1 MGGPRWGRGQA
12 PSPSDR
18 IEARERPSVVSRY
31 DCDRPIFGRLAQL
44 VARFLHTEEVIGSSP
59 VSPTVSNSTD
69 SQAPEPKRTHF
80 VDLSPLRESPAFA
93 RLWLGNTVSG
103 IGGQMTIV
111 AVGLQIYH
119 LTGSTFSVALVGGI
133 ALLPMIIAGLYGG
146 MLADAFDRRLI
157 LFVAAIIAWS
167 STITL
172 LTLTLLG
179 VHTVW
184 PYYVATTVNAV
195 AATVLGAVR
204 GAVTPRIIPRRL
216 LPAASALIGIAN
228 GLMVTVG
235 PALAGV
241 LVASVGFAWTYSVDV
256 VLFLTAFVGILS
268 LPRLVPEGVVQ
279 RPGLESLVFG
289 MRFLKT
295 APNVR
300 MSFLVDIVAMTF
312 GQPRVLFP
320 ALGALVLGG
329 GAITVGIL
337 TAAGAIGAFFSS
349 LLSGRTGQVR
359 RQGRAIGWSI
369 GIYGGFIVAFGV
381 VALLTDRGI
390 VGHAGGAAVA
400 PNVAAIVIASLFLA
414 GAGAADN
421 ISSIFRQTIL
431 QSSVPDSMRGRLQG
445 VFTVVVT
452 GGPRLGDLFVGLIAA
467 VGALWLP
474 PLLGGIAIIVIIATL
489 LRFQRTFRFYD
500 AANPTP

>member
-1 MGGPRWGRGQA
+1 MRLQISNRRVECYPSGHDEALQCFAIRW
-12 PSPSDR
+12 SPS
-18 IEARERPSVVSRY
+18 V
-31 DCDRPIFGRLAQL
+31 FGRLAQL

-59 VSPTVSNSTD
+59 VSPTVSKPID
-69 SQAPEPKRTHF
+69 PEANGPKRTHL
-80 VDLSPLRESPAFA
+80 VDLTPLRENPAFA
-93 RLWLGNTVSG
+93 RLWLGNTISG

-133 ALLPMIIAGLYGG
+133 ALLPMIVAGLYGG

-157 LFVAAIIAWS
+157 LFIAAVVAWS

-172 LTLTLLG
+172 VTLTLTG
-179 VHTVW
+179 IHTLW

-204 GAVTPRIIPRRL
+204 QAVTPRILPRRL
-216 LPAASALIGIAN
+216 LPAASALNGIAI

-256 VLFLTAFVGILS
+256 VLFLTAFLGILS
-268 LPRLVPEGVVQ
+268 LPKLLPEGETQ
-279 RPGLESLVFG
+279 RPGLESLRYGV
-289 MRFLKT
+289 RFLRT

-300 MSFLVDIVAMTF
+300 MSFLVDIVAMTL

-320 ALGALVLGG
+320 ALGVLVLGG
-329 GAITVGIL
+329 GSITVGIL
-337 TAAGAIGAFFSS
+337 TAAGAVGAFISS
-349 LLSGRTGQVR
+349 VFSGRTGHVR
-359 RQGRAIGWSI
+359 RQGRAIGLAI
-369 GIYGGFIVAFGV
+369 AIYGAFIGAFGL
-381 VALLTDRGI
+381 VALVADRGLS
-390 VGHAGGAAVA
+390 GHAGSAAVA
-400 PNVAAIVIASLFLA
+400 PNVVAIVIASIVLA

-431 QSSVPDSMRGRLQG
+431 QSAVPDSMRGRLQG

-452 GGPRLGDLFVGLIAA
+452 GGPRLGDLFVGVTAA
-467 VGALWLP
+467 IGAIWLP
-474 PLLGGIAIIVIIATL
+474 PLLGGLAIIVVIATL
-489 LRFQRTFRFYD
+489 LRFQRSFRLYD

>member
-1 MGGPRWGRGQA
+1 MTNPPQ
-12 PSPSDR
+12 
-18 IEARERPSVVSRY
+18 
-31 DCDRPIFGRLAQL
+31 
-44 VARFLHTEEVIGSSP
+44 T
-59 VSPTVSNSTD
+59 
-69 SQAPEPKRTHF
+69 PEPRRTHF

-93 RLWLGNTVSG
+93 RLWLGNAVSG

-133 ALLPMIIAGLYGG
+133 ALVPMILAGLYGG

-157 LFVAAIIAWS
+157 LFVAAIVAWS

-172 LTLTLLG
+172 VTLTLTG
-179 VHTVW
+179 VHILW

-204 GAVTPRIIPRRL
+204 QAVTPRILPRRL
-216 LPAASALIGIAN
+216 LPAASALNGISI

-256 VLFLTAFVGILS
+256 VLFLTAFLGILS
-268 LPRLVPEGVVQ
+268 LPKLVPEGDVQ
-279 RPGLESLVFG
+279 RPGLESLVYG
-289 MRFLKT
+289 VRFLKT

-300 MSFLVDIVAMTF
+300 MSFLVDIVAMTL

-320 ALGALVLGG
+320 ALGALALGG
-329 GAITVGIL
+329 GAVTVGIL
-337 TAAGAIGAFFSS
+337 TAAGAVGAFISS
-349 LLSGRTGQVR
+349 VFSGRTGHVR
-359 RQGRAIGWSI
+359 RQGRAIGWAI
-369 GIYGGFIVAFGV
+369 AVYGGFIAAFGV
-381 VALLTDRGI
+381 VALVTDRGI
-390 VGHAGGAAVA
+390 VGHAGAAAVA
-400 PNVAAIVIASLFLA
+400 PNVVAIVIASIALA

-431 QSSVPDSMRGRLQG
+431 QTAVPDSMRGRLQG

-452 GGPRLGDLFVGLIAA
+452 GGPRLGDLFVGVVA
-467 VGALWLP
+467 VIGALWLP
-474 PLLGGIAIIVIIATL
+474 PLLGGLALIVIVATL